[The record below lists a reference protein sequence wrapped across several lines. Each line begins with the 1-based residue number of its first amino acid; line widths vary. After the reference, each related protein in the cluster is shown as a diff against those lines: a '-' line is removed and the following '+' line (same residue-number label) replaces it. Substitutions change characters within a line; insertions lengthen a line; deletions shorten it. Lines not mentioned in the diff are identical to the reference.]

1 MLDAHISRQIALYPS
16 VSVVVEWENARL
28 GRGNNTRAML
38 HELRAQLLELAPQ
51 LQARPEIIFVHE
63 PAKVKWTL
71 IEDTAGAIFSTERGS
86 ATIKIVP
93 GVGLRYYQMKNLGA
107 EHATG
112 DVVVFLDS
120 DVVPEPG
127 WLRNLLTPFSDA
139 AVSVVAGNT
148 YVPPKTVYSRA
159 FALCWMFPL
168 RADDGP
174 LQDWGAPF
182 RGGVEAPAGEVQP
195 FANNI
200 AFRRTVFLASKFAD
214 VEFFRWQTGP
224 LIRALAAQG
233 HGVLHNPRARVR
245 HPPPPNPQYFI
256 SRALCE
262 GHDVYLSYA
271 RKEAPRESLL
281 RCAYWYYAKSLRIAV
296 REIRGPGKGLGLGP
310 VSGVGAFLV
319 AASFASVALVGFF
332 LARYWPQ
339 LIRRHFAV

>member
-1 MLDAHISRQIALYPS
+1 MLKTPFPGQMVSYPS
-16 VSVVVEWENARL
+16 LSVVIEWENARL
-28 GRGNNTRAML
+28 GRGNNTVAML
-38 HELRAQLLELAPQ
+38 RELRAQLLELSPQ
-51 LQARPEIIFVHE
+51 LRASPEIIFVHE
-63 PAKVKWTL
+63 PAKVKRTL
-71 IEDTAGAIFSTERGS
+71 IEDTTGGVFSPEMANAR
-86 ATIKIVP
+86 IKIVP
-93 GVGLRYYQMKNLGA
+93 GEGLRYYEMKNLGA

-112 DVVVFLDS
+112 DVLVFLDS

-127 WLRNLLTPFSDA
+127 WLRNLLAPFSDA
-139 AVSVVAGNT
+139 AVGVVAGNT

-182 RGGVEAPAGEVQP
+182 RGGVEVPAAEVQP

-224 LIRALAAQG
+224 LIRSLAAQG
-233 HGVLHNPRARVR
+233 YGVFHNPQARVR
-245 HPPPPNPQYFI
+245 HPPPPNSKYFI

-271 RKEAPRESLL
+271 RTEGPRQSVL
-281 RCAYWYYAKSLRIAV
+281 RCAYWYYAKSLTFAA
-296 REIRGPGKGLGLGP
+296 REIRGQGKGLGLGP
-310 VSGVGAFLV
+310 VTGVGAFLV

-332 LARYWPQ
+332 VARFWPQ
-339 LIRRHFAV
+339 VIRRHFAV

>member
-1 MLDAHISRQIALYPS
+1 MIPSQMASYPS
-16 VSVVVEWENARL
+16 VSVVIEWENARL

-38 HELRAQLLELAPQ
+38 NELRAQLLELGPQ

-63 PAKVKWTL
+63 PAKVKRTL
-71 IEDTAGAIFSTERGS
+71 IEDTAGGIFSTETGY
-86 ATIKIVP
+86 ATTKIVP
-93 GVGLRYYQMKNLGA
+93 GEGLRYYEMKNLGA

-112 DVVVFLDS
+112 DILVFLDS

-139 AVSVVAGNT
+139 AVGVVAGNT

-168 RADDGP
+168 RAEDGP
-174 LQDWGAPF
+174 LQDWGALF
-182 RGGVEAPAGEVQP
+182 RDGAEVAGGEVHP

-200 AFRRTVFLASKFAD
+200 AFRRTVFLASKFGD

-224 LIRALAAQG
+224 LIRSLAAQG
-233 HGVLHNPRARVR
+233 YGILHNPQARVR
-245 HPPPPNPQYFI
+245 HPPPPNPKYFV

-271 RKEAPRESLL
+271 RTDPPRASLV
-281 RCAYWYYAKSLRIAV
+281 RCAYWYYARSLTSAARD
-296 REIRGPGKGLGLGP
+296 IRGQGKNLGLGS
-310 VSGVGAFLV
+310 VSGIGAFVV
-319 AASFASVALVGFF
+319 AASFASVALAGFF